1 MNNRIDT
8 VSGRKKLES
17 RREPYWYK
25 LSQGQYLGYRKL
37 DDDSGR
43 WIARKIEHRQKTHFA
58 LNCEGDISFSDAQK
72 MARQVL
78 DNAIGVKPL
87 RYTVQDA
94 IDHYVEYLKLEKA
107 KSSARDAQIRL
118 NLHVPE
124 SLKKTLLI
132 KVSTMQVKNMQYK
145 MVKQFDEDTDE
156 NAEKVR
162 KSKDSANRVMNMFRA
177 ALNMAFRNDYV
188 QSDSAWRKV
197 KNFRGVAQS
206 RKIFWTDQEVQNLI
220 SASSGYF
227 RFLLQAALYTGA
239 RYGEL
244 AQMKVA
250 DYDSLNK
257 VINLKQG
264 KTGQRQIYLSNV
276 AGKLFDELTRLKHPN
291 APILTQDGKAPWAK
305 NSYIRLF
312 NEAAKAAFLPKASCF
327 YCMRHYYISKAIMA
341 KIPLQMIAE
350 NCGTSIR
357 MIEKHY
363 AKFLESDRKLLFND
377 VHLPILQTASSQ

>member
-1 MNNRIDT
+1 MSDRIDT
-8 VSGRKKLES
+8 VSGRKKLAP

-43 WIARKIEHRQKTHFA
+43 WIARKIENRQKTHFA
-58 LNCEGDISFSDAQK
+58 LNCDGDIGFSDAQK

-94 IDHYVEYLKLEKA
+94 IDHYVEYLTLEKA
-107 KSSARDAQIRL
+107 KSTARDAQIRL

-124 SLKKTLLI
+124 SLKKTLLV

-145 MVKQFDEDTDE
+145 MVRQFDEDTEE
-156 NAEKVR
+156 NTEKIR

-177 ALNMAFRNDYV
+177 TLNMAFRNDYV
-188 QSDSAWRKV
+188 QSDTAWRKV

-206 RKIFWTDQEVQNLI
+206 RKIFWTDREVQNLI
-220 SASSGYF
+220 KLSSGHF
-227 RFLLQAALYTGA
+227 RLLLQAGLYTGA

-250 DYDSLNK
+250 DYDSSNK
-257 VINLKQG
+257 VINLKHG
-264 KTGQRQIYLSNV
+264 KTGQRQIYLSDA

-291 APILTQDGKAPWAK
+291 ASILTQDGKNPWGK
-305 NSYIRLF
+305 NNYIRLF
-312 NEAAKAAFLPKASCF
+312 QDAATAARLPKGSCF

-363 AKFLESDRKLLFND
+363 GKFLESDRKLLFNE
-377 VHLPILQTASSQ
+377 VLLPTLQAINS